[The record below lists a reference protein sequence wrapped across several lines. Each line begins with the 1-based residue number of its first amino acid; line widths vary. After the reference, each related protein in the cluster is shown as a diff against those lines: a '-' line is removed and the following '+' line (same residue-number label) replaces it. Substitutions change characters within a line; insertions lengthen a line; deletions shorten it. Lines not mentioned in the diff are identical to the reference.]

1 MIKHHHHHQ
10 QQQQQE
16 NADDEERQKD
26 GGTAEPGHPG
36 LPPGLQKKKTAGDVN
51 TKTFEVIRH
60 IWNRFE
66 VGERLWGGGWGVNR
80 SDIRYVKE
88 YQSLKGRVCGCV
100 CVCVRACVRGA
111 CVHACVWRAWCGVCV
126 CVCVVLCVKLCLLLN
141 V

>member
-1 MIKHHHHHQ
+1 MPTTKSGRKMGDCR
-10 QQQQQE
+10 
-16 NADDEERQKD
+16 A
-26 GGTAEPGHPG
+26 GHPG

-88 YQSLKGRVCGCV
+88 YQSLKGRVG
-100 CVCVRACVRGA
+100 
-111 CVHACVWRAWCGVCV
+111 VW
-126 CVCVVLCVKLCLLLN
+126 LCTRMRV
-141 V
+141 